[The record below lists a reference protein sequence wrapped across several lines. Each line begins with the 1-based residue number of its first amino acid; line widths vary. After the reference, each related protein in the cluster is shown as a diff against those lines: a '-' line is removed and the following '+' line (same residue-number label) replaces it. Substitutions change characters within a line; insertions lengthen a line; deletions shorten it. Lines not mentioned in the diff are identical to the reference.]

1 MKNKKGVFAL
11 LVCLASLSAWGED
24 DLSLTPQEAAIVQAI
39 KAQNASGTLSAAE
52 APAPDAGTQP
62 VDEDAIQL
70 PESTKQQ
77 AFAET
82 PSPLPP
88 EPAEEPLSAI
98 STARQTPEAAPAVPP
113 TKEQAAPSSVTENA
127 KPSAQEPQT
136 PAENAPQASSA
147 QQPLAEPE
155 PEEDLSQYENKCLT
169 VAYVDIDE
177 AFNKHPRTVAV
188 KEQIHLKILA
198 KEQEVESAKQIIS
211 ALNTE
216 NKMLAAQLLQLKPF
230 YERIVVQPQ
239 EFEPKIE
246 EKADSLLLG
255 NIINRL
261 LFSGAEVITT
271 SPLNTPEEL
280 EDITARISA
289 NKKII
294 AERTFF
300 IDNYKYATRE
310 EILKLEEKEV
320 KEILKDI
327 YTEIKSFA
335 KKRNIGAVV
344 RKDEVLYGEKP
355 VNVTKDF
362 INRLKKSKKY
372 RKK

>member
-1 MKNKKGVFAL
+1 MNRKKGVFTLLLCTLAL
-11 LVCLASLSAWGED
+11 IAWGEE
-24 DLSLTPQEAAIVQAI
+24 LSLTPQEAAIVQAI
-39 KAQNASGTLSAAE
+39 KAQNASSSAPMQ
-52 APAPDAGTQP
+52 APAEDAGTQP
-62 VDEDAIQL
+62 VDEDTIKLSDA
-70 PESTKQQ
+70 TKQQ

-82 PSPLPP
+82 SSPLPQDAA
-88 EPAEEPLSAI
+88 EQPATQPAGQTAQPVKQEELPPAP
-98 STARQTPEAAPAVPP
+98 QNTPQEVPP
-113 TKEQAAPSSVTENA
+113 TSQPAATQEAAAQPAV
-127 KPSAQEPQT
+127 QEP
-136 PAENAPQASSA
+136 E
-147 QQPLAEPE
+147 E
-155 PEEDLSQYENKCLT
+155 EEDLSKYADKCLT

-211 ALNTE
+211 ALTME
-216 NKMLAAQLLQLKPF
+216 NNMLSAQLLQLKPF

-261 LFSGAEVITT
+261 IFSGAEVITT

-280 EDITARISA
+280 DDVTARIAA

-344 RKDEVLYGEKP
+344 RKDEVLYGDKP

>member
-1 MKNKKGVFAL
+1 MNNKKGVFTL
-11 LVCLASLSAWGED
+11 LVCLAALNAWAED

-39 KAQNASGTLSAAE
+39 KAQNASGTLSAAQ

-88 EPAEEPLSAI
+88 EPEQEHGAVQP
-98 STARQTPEAAPAVPP
+98 TPEVAPFAE
-113 TKEQAAPSSVTENA
+113 EQAAPSSITENA
-127 KPSAQEPQT
+127 GLPAQEPQT
-136 PAENAPQASSA
+136 PAENAPR
-147 QQPLAEPE
+147 QPLAEAE

-211 ALNTE
+211 ALNAE

-289 NKKII
+289 NKRII

-320 KEILKDI
+320 KEFLKDI

-335 KKRNIGAVV
+335 NKRNIGAVV